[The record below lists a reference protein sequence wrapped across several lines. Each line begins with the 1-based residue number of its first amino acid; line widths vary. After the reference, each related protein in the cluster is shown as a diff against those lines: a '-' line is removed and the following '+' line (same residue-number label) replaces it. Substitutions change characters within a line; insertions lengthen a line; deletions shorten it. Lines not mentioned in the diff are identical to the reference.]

1 MECLICGNRGADSSD
16 GLCSEACKMD
26 SQLKKFR
33 IVRVFFEGYPDK
45 TIKRGMTLQ
54 EARAWCKDPE
64 TNSSTAK
71 SKKAQS
77 LLEKYGEWYDGFA
90 EDI

>member
-16 GLCSEACKMD
+16 GLCSEVCKMD

-71 SKKAQS
+71 SKKAQR

-90 EDI
+90 EDK

>member
-16 GLCSEACKMD
+16 GLCSEACTMD
-26 SQLKKFR
+26 AQLKTFR

-71 SKKAQS
+71 SKKAQR
-77 LLEKYGEWYDGFA
+77 LIEKYGEWYDGFA
-90 EDI
+90 EDN